1 MKKFLGLV
9 MAVILSGCNAEVPTE
24 STVTRT
30 ADVEQ
35 TSDPPAPPEPE
46 AFQVQVTDAAPSR
59 RLTNDGAFQTMWF
72 TLNVP
77 FDAKTRC
84 TWWKEV
90 PAKPEYDW
98 EGTPWTAFGTVN
110 GICDATGVAPQGF
123 QKHEQWNV
131 LDTNYMV
138 VVRYNGGESYT
149 THSWSFEYDDGSVNH
164 PVSVTAVTPE
174 GNVFAH
180 EDVTFRISVSDP
192 DGDGTCSWEL
202 DNVEVSTNCYQ
213 HTIEASS
220 STRELVFTID
230 DGVNASDSV
239 AWTIKPG
246 AVITGVSPS
255 TVNLSNGQSQTFT
268 AAVTDTLSSGAQC
281 LWRVDGSQ
289 EQLGSCSYNFTQS
302 SSSTKKI
309 EVELSYDGDL
319 SGVVHTV
326 YAHPPANQGVSI
338 ETYGPLAANIYLPEG
353 SQQYAF
359 SVDSYT
365 DPDGDAHFE
374 WFINGNQVNCDTS
387 ALCSWG
393 NANREGV
400 ILWPFGEAGFNGHRI
415 VLTAKLTDGQYS
427 ATRTW
432 TIRRDSSIVNESVVV
447 GNRCNQAG
455 TTFTVFG
462 KGFEASDKFWIE
474 GQHIQLQVLS
484 FTDDRA
490 TLRLPVNVLSGSQAV
505 AVEKGSTINQTAFGF
520 VNFNSAYCN

>member
-9 MAVILSGCNAEVPTE
+9 MAVVLSGCNAEAPVGLSSNVPVDE
-24 STVTRT
+24 IPQV
-30 ADVEQ
+30 V
-35 TSDPPAPPEPE
+35 DPPDVPEVL
-46 AFQVQVTDAAPSR
+46 FQVEVIDAAPSR

-77 FDAKTRC
+77 FNASTRC

-90 PAKPEYDW
+90 PPKPEYDW
-98 EGTPWTAFGTVN
+98 EGTPWTPFGTAN
-110 GICDATGVAPQGF
+110 GSCNTMFSPAGF
-123 QKHEQWNV
+123 YRHEQWNV

-138 VVRYNGGESYT
+138 VVRYNDGESYT
-149 THSWSFEYDDGSVNH
+149 THEWSFEYDDGSVNH
-164 PVSVTAVTPE
+164 PVSVEAVTFE
-174 GNVFAH
+174 GTHFLH
-180 EDVTFRISVSDP
+180 EVSTFKVSVSDP
-192 DGDGTCSWEL
+192 DGDGACSWEL
-202 DNVEVSTNCYQ
+202 DSVVVSTNCYQ
-213 HTIEASS
+213 YTVTASS
-220 STRELVFTID
+220 SDQALVFTVD
-230 DGVNASDSV
+230 DGVNASDSLS
-239 AWTIKPG
+239 WTIKAG

-268 AAVTDTLSSGAQC
+268 AAVTDTLGSGAQC
-281 LWRVDGSQ
+281 RWKVDDSQ
-289 EQLGSCSYNFTQS
+289 VQLGSCSYGFTQS
-302 SSSTKKI
+302 SAQTRKI
-309 EVELSYDGDL
+309 EVELVYGSDP
-319 SGVVHTV
+319 SGVIHTV

-374 WFINGNQVNCDTS
+374 WTINGNPVNCDTS

-400 ILWPFGEAGFNGHRI
+400 ILWPNGEAGFNGHRI

-427 ATRTW
+427 ATRSW
-432 TIRRDSSIVNESVVV
+432 TIRRDSSVIDENVVV
-447 GNRCNQAG
+447 GNRCNQSG
-455 TTFTVFG
+455 TTFTIFG

-484 FTDDRA
+484 TTDDRA